1 MEALKGGTRG
11 NQSRVGHLMGRAL
24 QDVLAVRFTL
34 PPANP
39 QPQCWGKHRHW
50 YPHSHGGNGA
60 VMGLQVR
67 TGNSSFHFY
76 PSHSNSAA
84 PARWQVPASSFEW
97 EELPEHPNILWGWW
111 MPSSTTLQASPQCL
125 NSCTEHSPFP
135 LPPQCHN
142 VTSPPCSSLTPGTR
156 SFVPAGRGVQD
167 KAWERRQAAHVAS
180 RAAQRYGLILPLCLH
195 SHAH

>member
-11 NQSRVGHLMGRAL
+11 NQSRVGHLMDHAL

-97 EELPEHPNILWGWW
+97 EELPEHPKILWGWW
-111 MPSSTTLQASPQCL
+111 MPSSTILQASPQCL

-142 VTSPPCSSLTPGTR
+142 VMSPLLLPDPWDPQLCPCWQGCAGQSLGT
-156 SFVPAGRGVQD
+156 PAGS
-167 KAWERRQAAHVAS
+167 ACRQQSGTAIWPHFAPV
-180 RAAQRYGLILPLCLH
+180 PP
-195 SHAH
+195 